1 MFYYSSLF
9 RNVLSLSTILFSL
22 CLKNEVLTFTL
33 GEKKISRIT
42 LGALEDLGYVVN
54 YTAADPYGPSDI
66 GTCAGCNGNRN
77 LKGQGYK
84 GSATKS
90 NSCYSGVVHE
100 RAVHH
105 GRKMLRDVHD
115 HHMEQTKMKPVPEG
129 IVFTG
134 NQRVT
139 VMYQHEDGTLC
150 SVVVEADFLV

>member
-1 MFYYSSLF
+1 
-9 RNVLSLSTILFSL
+9 
-22 CLKNEVLTFTL
+22 LKNEVLTFTL

-66 GTCAGCNGNRN
+66 GTCAGCNGSRN
-77 LKGQGYK
+77 LKGQSSI
-84 GSATKS
+84 GSPDKS

-105 GRKMLRDVHD
+105 GRKMLRDVHE
-115 HHMEQTKMKPVPEG
+115 HHMEQTKTKPVPEG

-134 NQRVT
+134 NQRIT

-150 SVVVEADFLV
+150 SAVVDADFSV